1 MTHIYLMKNDARLG
15 FSQGQ
20 LVVKASGE
28 DPERRFPFCN
38 VESVNVLGNSQVST
52 QLVRECL
59 KEGVPIVYYTEDGHY
74 CGMTSCLD
82 HVDPQ
87 RQRQQALLTCD
98 ADFCLNWA
106 KLTVEAKI
114 NNSLQFLASAGDIYV
129 FSPAELNGLNHSLR
143 NVRQASTVDEVL
155 GFEGN
160 AAKCYFQCYA
170 KLLYGTQFSFNGRKT
185 RPPKDPVNA
194 MLSYGYSHLHR
205 SIVGA
210 IERHGLHPY
219 FGFMHKM
226 KRGHATLASD
236 LIEDY
241 RALLVDK
248 TVLSLARSGEV
259 CPEDFTV
266 AESGAV
272 YMPRPLMEKLTDLL
286 SSALVDKAQYCQAYG
301 DGYQYGFQAALD
313 KKLCSVIAAID
324 ASNASLYQPFLWA
337 MQQ

>member
-1 MTHIYLMKNDARLG
+1 MAHIYLMENGAKLG

-20 LVVKASGE
+20 LVVKPGG
-28 DPERRFPFCN
+28 DKLERRFPFCN
-38 VESVNVLGNSQVST
+38 VESVNVLGGSQITT

-59 KEGVPIVYYTEDGHY
+59 SANVPIAYFTEDGHY

-82 HVDPQ
+82 HVDPH
-87 RQRQQALLTCD
+87 RQRQQALLTCND
-98 ADFCLNWA
+98 EFCLNWA
-106 KLTVEAKI
+106 KTVVEAKI
-114 NNSLQFLASAGDIYV
+114 NNSLQFLASVGDLYV
-129 FSPAELNGLNHSLR
+129 FSEDELGGLRHSEHY
-143 NVRQASTVDEVL
+143 VRQASTVDEVL

-170 KLLYGTQFSFNGRKT
+170 KLLHGTEFSFGGRKT

-194 MLSYGYSHLHR
+194 MLSYGYSFLHR
-205 SIVGA
+205 SIIGA

-248 TVLSLARSGEV
+248 IVLGLAGSGEV
-259 CPEDFTV
+259 SPADFTV
-266 AESGAV
+266 AATGAV
-272 YMPRPLMEKLTDLL
+272 YLPRPVMEKLTNLL
-286 SSALVDKAQYCQAYG
+286 SSALADKARYCQAYG

-313 KKLCSVIAAID
+313 KKLCTVIAAID
-324 ASNASLYQPFLWA
+324 SADASLYQPFVWSA
-337 MQQ
+337 EQ

>member
-1 MTHIYLMKNDARLG
+1 MAHVYLMENGTKLG

-20 LVVKASGE
+20 LIVKSNG
-28 DPERRFPFCN
+28 DKPERRFPFCN
-38 VESVNVLGNSQVST
+38 VESVNVLGNSQLST

-59 KEGVPIVYYTEDGHY
+59 SSDVPIAYYTEDGHY

-82 HVDPQ
+82 HVDPH
-87 RQRQQALLTCD
+87 RQRRQALLTCD

-106 KLTVEAKI
+106 KTAVEAKI
-114 NNSLQFLASAGDIYV
+114 NNSLQFLASMDDVYV
-129 FSPAELNGLNHSLR
+129 FSEDELGGLHHSLR
-143 NVRQASTVDEVL
+143 YLRQASTVDEVL

-170 KLLYGTQFSFNGRKT
+170 KLLQGTEFSFNGRKT

-194 MLSYGYSHLHR
+194 MLSYGYSFLHR
-205 SIVGA
+205 SIIGA

-241 RALLVDK
+241 RAFLVDR
-248 TVLSLARSGEV
+248 TVLELARSGEIR
-259 CPEDFTV
+259 PDDFTV
-266 AESGAV
+266 AENGAV
-272 YMPRPLMEKLTDLL
+272 YLPRSVMEKLTNLL
-286 SSALVDKAQYCQAYG
+286 SSALADRARYCQAYG

-313 KKLCSVIAAID
+313 KKLCTVIAAID
-324 ASNASLYQPFLWA
+324 AADPSLYQPFVWTTE
-337 MQQ
+337 Q